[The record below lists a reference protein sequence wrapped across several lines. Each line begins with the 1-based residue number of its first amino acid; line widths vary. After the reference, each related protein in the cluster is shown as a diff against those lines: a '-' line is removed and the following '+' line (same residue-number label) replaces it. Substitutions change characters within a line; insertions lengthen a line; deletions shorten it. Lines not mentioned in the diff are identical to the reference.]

1 MHLGVPALLEYFR
14 SRRESDESLVV
25 ATIVGTEGSTYRK
38 PGAMMLVGEDGSFEG
53 LISGGCL
60 EGDLLE
66 HAAEVLG
73 GGAPKH
79 VTYDMHADDELVW
92 SLGLGCDGV
101 IHLLLQRLDQA
112 DGFGFLGGLE
122 RARRERRAVL
132 LGLVTEA
139 GGSLPVGAWA
149 LRDSSDISD
158 GAPELGEALGGL
170 AKAWPDWRCRELEV
184 EGQAPARMLVVHV
197 PPAPRVLICGAGPDA
212 VPLARL
218 LAELDWDVVLADH
231 RPAYVRAD
239 RFPTHCEVVCVR
251 PERLAEQ
258 VELQEVKAAVVMSH
272 HLENDAAYLAQLGS
286 SELEYLGVLGP
297 LARRRRLAVM
307 TGIPEERLFG
317 PVGLDIGAEL
327 PASIALAVA
336 AEIHAVLNGRQG
348 ESLTRINK

>member
-1 MHLGVPALLEYFR
+1 
-14 SRRESDESLVV
+14 V

-38 PGAMMLVGEDGSFEG
+38 PGAMMLIGQDGSFEG

-66 HAAEVLG
+66 HAAEVFG
-73 GGAPKH
+73 DGVPKR

-101 IHLLLQRLDQA
+101 IHLLLQRLDRV
-112 DGFGFLGGLE
+112 DGFGYLGGLE
-122 RARRERRAVL
+122 RARQERRAVL

-149 LRDSSDISD
+149 LVDSDDISD
-158 GAPELGEALGGL
+158 GNREVGAALGEL
-170 AKAWPDWRCRELEV
+170 AQARPDWRCRELEV
-184 EGQAPARMLVVHV
+184 AGQAPARMLVVHV

-212 VPLARL
+212 APLARL
-218 LAELDWDVVLADH
+218 LADLDWDVVLADH
-231 RPAYVRAD
+231 RPAYARAD
-239 RFPTHCEVVCVR
+239 RFPARCEVVCAR

-258 VELQEVKAAVVMSH
+258 VDLREVKAAVVMSH
-272 HLENDAAYLAQLGS
+272 HLENDAAYLGQLGAI
-286 SELEYLGVLGP
+286 ELEYLGVLGP
-297 LARRRRLAVM
+297 VARRRRLAGVV
-307 TGIPEERLFG
+307 GIPEERLFG

-348 ESLTRINK
+348 ESLTRIIK